1 MEMCPHC
8 LERLR
13 FAVLHRAHNPLNA
26 VLAGPIWS
34 YPPTFLHGVAKAPG
48 ISFLN
53 VFTAVGGFSG
63 ESSGP
68 FRGVCCPGRC
78 LAMDC
83 SWPVEWFATARW
95 TAANQV
101 CCNAAGPYIIGSL
114 SQRTGSYA
122 SSMYTFAAFNAAAA
136 VMLLCKS
143 ALGPLSSVLCSPQ
156 RALPAV
162 LASQAHVWMPVC
174 SHEPWRLR

>member
-1 MEMCPHC
+1 M
-8 LERLR
+8 
-13 FAVLHRAHNPLNA
+13 
-26 VLAGPIWS
+26 LAGPIWS

-63 ESSGP
+63 ESFSLS
-68 FRGVCCPGRC
+68 RGICCPGC
-78 LAMDC
+78 CSAINC
-83 SWPVEWFATARW
+83 SWPVKFTAT
-95 TAANQV
+95 V

-136 VMLLCKS
+136 VMLLCES
-143 ALGPLSSVLCSPQ
+143 AFGLLASVLCFLCSPEH
-156 RALPAV
+156 ALPAV
-162 LASQAHVWMPVC
+162 LSSPADVCMPVC